1 MYIQCTGESFEV
13 SLCGNISVRKCIS
26 PVTMYDRADCQMRQ
40 KALSGLQLALLF
52 GVFSRQQFIQ
62 LITAY
67 MTEILTL
74 HVVEDKLT
82 NILAAVANTFDR
94 TRTENHQKVPPWA
107 FAPSFV
113 TSGQMLQCIFVNW
126 PECNVPTP
134 GCE

>member
-1 MYIQCTGESFEV
+1 MYMQCTGGSFEV
-13 SLCGNISVRKCIS
+13 SLCGYISGRKCIS

-52 GVFSRQQFIQ
+52 RVFSRQQFIQ

-82 NILAAVANTFDR
+82 DILAAVANTFDR
-94 TRTENHQKVPPWA
+94 TRTE
-107 FAPSFV
+107 
-113 TSGQMLQCIFVNW
+113 
-126 PECNVPTP
+126 
-134 GCE
+134 

>member
-1 MYIQCTGESFEV
+1 MYMQCTGDNFEV
-13 SLCGNISVRKCIS
+13 SLFGNISGRKCIS

-52 GVFSRQQFIQ
+52 WVFSRQQFIQ

-82 NILAAVANTFDR
+82 DILAAVADTFD
-94 TRTENHQKVPPWA
+94 
-107 FAPSFV
+107 
-113 TSGQMLQCIFVNW
+113 
-126 PECNVPTP
+126 
-134 GCE
+134 

>member
-1 MYIQCTGESFEV
+1 MQCTGGSFEV
-13 SLCGNISVRKCIS
+13 SLCGYISGRKCIS

-52 GVFSRQQFIQ
+52 RVFSRQQFIQ

-94 TRTENHQKVPPWA
+94 TRTE
-107 FAPSFV
+107 
-113 TSGQMLQCIFVNW
+113 
-126 PECNVPTP
+126 
-134 GCE
+134 